1 MCSMLINVSCDKNIA
16 VITEGATA
24 DPGLLFTRCYL
35 HGCICRGGTLMLY
48 GKAWWNSPCN
58 SGWCI
63 ANYALVTNGIIR
75 SRLTRVSI
83 CAGNGGGLAGNSSGG
98 LSASTLS
105 FGFSLRLTGVTDEAG
120 EAGTG
125 TRFGVDAAMG
135 LASHGLVV
143 ILSMR
148 WAILH
153 WMSPFVIIA
162 YLRADTS
169 LNNYNEIKR
178 TVPQFV
184 IFGSGVLLST
194 RFSGILRTTPF
205 ELTANRGDS

>member
-1 MCSMLINVSCDKNIA
+1 MARISYKR
-16 VITEGATA
+16 
-24 DPGLLFTRCYL
+24 RCYL
-35 HGCICRGGTLMLY
+35 HGCVCRGGALMLY
-48 GKAWWNSPCN
+48 GKAGWSSPCN
-58 SGWCI
+58 SDWCI
-63 ANYALVTNGIIR
+63 TNYALVINRIIR
-75 SRLTRVSI
+75 SRASI
-83 CAGNGGGLAGNSSGG
+83 CAANCGGLAGNSSGG

-105 FGFSLRLTGVTDEAG
+105 FGFNLRLTGVTDDAG

-125 TRFGVDAAMG
+125 TKFGVDAAMG
-135 LASHGLVV
+135 LASPGLVALGGS
-143 ILSMR
+143 IRHHRLLLSN
-148 WAILH
+148 
-153 WMSPFVIIA
+153 V

-169 LNNYNEIKR
+169 LNKYNEIKR